1 MKKLSLTVCA
11 MMLSTG
17 VCSLYAASLSEEPIN
32 KDTVPESTEI
42 AIALI
47 DTATTSTENFVA
59 IADEPAKDENG
70 DKKDEGDKKEE
81 TTKDEGSLLLA
92 IAEEPA
98 KDESGDKKD
107 EGDKKEETTKDEGA
121 LLLAVADEPAK
132 DENGDKKDE
141 PSKDEPSSEEN
152 VLA

>member
-59 IADEPAKDENG
+59 IAE
-70 DKKDEGDKKEE
+70 
-81 TTKDEGSLLLA
+81 
-92 IAEEPA
+92 
-98 KDESGDKKD
+98 
-107 EGDKKEETTKDEGA
+107 
-121 LLLAVADEPAK
+121 EPAK

>member
-59 IADEPAKDENG
+59 IA
-70 DKKDEGDKKEE
+70 
-81 TTKDEGSLLLA
+81 
-92 IAEEPA
+92 EEPA

-107 EGDKKEETTKDEGA
+107 DGDKKEETTKDEGA